1 MSHSN
6 HTPLRADELT
16 GATAEG
22 ADVYGPD
29 DSNIGT
35 VSHLHGTG
43 PTASAVVDVGGFLG
57 LGAKPV
63 ALPISSLNLMRDEK
77 QTVHTTTSM
86 AKDARKDLPEHK
98 D

>member
-1 MSHSN
+1 MDHSN
-6 HTPLRADELT
+6 HTPLRADELI
-16 GATAEG
+16 GATVEG

-29 DSNIGT
+29 DSSIGT

-43 PTASAVVDVGGFLG
+43 PTAQAVVDVGGFLG

-63 ALPISSLNLMRDEK
+63 ALPISSLNFMRDEK
-77 QTVHTTTSM
+77 GTVHATTTM
-86 AKDARKDLPEHK
+86 TKDALKDLPEHK